1 MKKEDNM
8 DWNEAIALLHGANW
22 KHTKIGLER
31 MRDFMHA
38 LGDPQENLHYVH
50 IAGTNGKGSA
60 CVMTQSILTAAG
72 FRTGLYISPHL
83 DQFNERI
90 SIDGETIS
98 DADLRRLAARVRAA
112 AETLGEEPTDF
123 EMITAMAFCWFEEQR
138 CELVVLEVGM
148 GGRLDATNVI
158 SHPEVCA
165 IMHIG
170 LDHTEFLGDTVEQ
183 VAAEKAG
190 ILKPG
195 ADCVLYHQLPGV
207 MDVVQ
212 QRFAD
217 VNPDAAGTTDAAASA
232 LNADTA
238 DSRCASGAA
247 GTTDRSFDIARSN
260 CDDASTKTAGYNR
273 TSASTAARLI
283 ITDPTAFTARARTI
297 DGQVFDYRARRHLR
311 IQLLGNYQME
321 NAMAVL
327 DIIDCLQRRGF
338 GISEDAICEGASAVH
353 MPEGEQKSDAC
364 DDAIPEEVS
373 VQAHKDVQQP
383 GISEAAI
390 RAGLAQATWPG
401 RFEVLSREPLLI
413 VDGAH
418 NPNGVEALV
427 DTIHAYFPDQKINFV
442 MGVMKDKDYHTMLRL
457 IAPYAARFITELPD
471 AHRALRPDELK
482 SEIRAYFDGPVETA
496 DSVTAAVERAMEIAG
511 DSRDTCCTGDGTVR
525 SEIGIADDNIDE
537 LHMNRRPITICFG
550 SLYQVAEIRRF
561 FRK

>member
-1 MKKEDNM
+1 M

-38 LGDPQENLHYVH
+38 LGDPQEKLRYVH

-83 DQFNERI
+83 DQFNERL
-90 SIDGETIS
+90 SIDGQMIS
-98 DADLRRLAARVRAA
+98 DADLRRLAGRVRAA

-123 EMITAMAFCWFEEQR
+123 EMITAMAFCWFEEQH

-158 SHPEVCA
+158 SSPEVCA

-212 QRFAD
+212 QRFAE
-217 VNPDAAGTTDAAASA
+217 VNSDAADTTDAAASP

-238 DSRCASGAA
+238 DSRCVSGAA
-247 GTTDRSFDIARSN
+247 GTTDSSFDIAHSN
-260 CDDASTKTAGYNR
+260 HAGASTK
-273 TSASTAARLI
+273 SAAARLV

-297 DGQVFDYRARRHLR
+297 DGQVFDYRNRSDLR

-327 DIIDCLQRRGF
+327 DIIDCLQRRGW
-338 GISEDAICEGASAVH
+338 GISED
-353 MPEGEQKSDAC
+353 
-364 DDAIPEEVS
+364 
-373 VQAHKDVQQP
+373 
-383 GISEAAI
+383 AI

-401 RFEVLSREPLLI
+401 RFEVLSRDPLLI

-427 DTIHAYFPDQKINFV
+427 DTIRAYFPDQKINFV

-471 AHRALRPDELK
+471 AHRALRPEQLK

-496 DSVTAAVERAMEIAG
+496 DSVTAAVQRAMEIAG
-511 DSRDTCCTGDGTVR
+511 DSRGTCCTGDDTVR
-525 SEIGIADDNIDE
+525 SEIAIADDSIDE
-537 LHMNRRPITICFG
+537 LHMNRQPITICFG
-550 SLYQVAEIRRF
+550 SLYQVADIRRY

>member
-1 MKKEDNM
+1 M

-38 LGDPQENLHYVH
+38 LGDPQEKLRYVH

-83 DQFNERI
+83 DQFNERL
-90 SIDGETIS
+90 SIDGQMIS
-98 DADLRRLAARVRAA
+98 DADLRRLAARVRTA

-138 CELVVLEVGM
+138 CDLVVLEVGM

-158 SHPEVCA
+158 SAPEVCA

-170 LDHTEFLGDTVEQ
+170 LDHTEFLGDTVEK

-207 MDVVQ
+207 MEVVQ
-212 QRFAD
+212 KRFAD
-217 VNPDAAGTTDAAASA
+217 VNAATDTAASA
-232 LNADTA
+232 FNADTA
-238 DSRCASGAA
+238 DSCYASGAA
-247 GTTDRSFDIARSN
+247 ADRSTGRSIGLTDGDGRNTAHLVTTDPA
-260 CDDASTKTAGYNR
+260 
-273 TSASTAARLI
+273 
-283 ITDPTAFTARARTI
+283 AFTARARSI
-297 DGQVFDYRARRHLR
+297 DGQVFDYRNRPELR

-327 DIIDCLQRRGF
+327 DIIDCLQHRGF
-338 GISEDAICEGASAVH
+338 GISEDAIQSGVSAVQA
-353 MPEGEQKSDAC
+353 PEGKQKT
-364 DDAIPEEVS
+364 
-373 VQAHKDVQQP
+373 
-383 GISEAAI
+383 GISEDAI
-390 RAGLAQATWPG
+390 RAGLARAVWPG
-401 RFEVLSREPLLI
+401 RFELLSRAPLLI

-427 DTIHAYFPDQKINFV
+427 DTIRAYFPDQKINFV

-471 AHRALRPDELK
+471 AHRALRPEELK

-496 DSVTAAVERAMEIAG
+496 DSVTAAVQRAMELAE
-511 DSRDTCCTGDGTVR
+511 GT
-525 SEIGIADDNIDE
+525 EA
-537 LHMNRRPITICFG
+537 ITICFG
-550 SLYQVAEIRRF
+550 SLYQVADIRRF

>member
-1 MKKEDNM
+1 M

-38 LGDPQENLHYVH
+38 LGDPQEKLRYVH

-83 DQFNERI
+83 DQFNERL
-90 SIDGETIS
+90 SIDGQMIS
-98 DADLRRLAARVRAA
+98 DADLRRLAGRVRAA

-123 EMITAMAFCWFEEQR
+123 EMITAMAFCWFEEQH

-158 SHPEVCA
+158 SSPEVCA

-212 QRFAD
+212 QRFAE
-217 VNPDAAGTTDAAASA
+217 VNSDAADTTDAAASP

-238 DSRCASGAA
+238 DSRCVSGAA
-247 GTTDRSFDIARSN
+247 GTTDSSFDIAHSN
-260 CDDASTKTAGYNR
+260 HAGASTK
-273 TSASTAARLI
+273 SAAACLV

-297 DGQVFDYRARRHLR
+297 DGQFFDYRNRSDLR

-327 DIIDCLQRRGF
+327 DIIDCLQRRGW
-338 GISEDAICEGASAVH
+338 GISED
-353 MPEGEQKSDAC
+353 
-364 DDAIPEEVS
+364 
-373 VQAHKDVQQP
+373 
-383 GISEAAI
+383 AI

-427 DTIHAYFPDQKINFV
+427 DTIRAYFPDQKINFV

-471 AHRALRPDELK
+471 AHRALRPEQLK

-496 DSVTAAVERAMEIAG
+496 DSVTAAVQRAMEIAE
-511 DSRDTCCTGDGTVR
+511 GT
-525 SEIGIADDNIDE
+525 EAIA
-537 LHMNRRPITICFG
+537 ICFG

>member
-1 MKKEDNM
+1 M

-38 LGDPQENLHYVH
+38 LGDPQEKLRYVH

-83 DQFNERI
+83 DQFNERL
-90 SIDGETIS
+90 SIDGQMIS
-98 DADLRRLAARVRAA
+98 DTDLRRLAARVRAA

-123 EMITAMAFCWFEEQR
+123 EMITAMAFCWFEEQH
-138 CELVVLEVGM
+138 CALVVLEVGM

-158 SHPEVCA
+158 SSPEVCA

-212 QRFAD
+212 QRFAE
-217 VNPDAAGTTDAAASA
+217 VNSDAADTTDAAASP

-238 DSRCASGAA
+238 DSRCVSGAA
-247 GTTDRSFDIARSN
+247 GTTDSSFDIAHSN
-260 CDDASTKTAGYNR
+260 HAGASTK
-273 TSASTAARLI
+273 SAAARLV

-297 DGQVFDYRARRHLR
+297 DGQVFDYRNRPNLR
-311 IQLLGNYQME
+311 IHLLGNYQME

-327 DIIDCLQRRGF
+327 DIIDCLQRRGW
-338 GISEDAICEGASAVH
+338 GISED
-353 MPEGEQKSDAC
+353 
-364 DDAIPEEVS
+364 
-373 VQAHKDVQQP
+373 
-383 GISEAAI
+383 AI

-427 DTIHAYFPDQKINFV
+427 DTIRAYFPDQKINFV

-471 AHRALRPDELK
+471 AHRALRPEQLK

-496 DSVTAAVERAMEIAG
+496 DSVTAAVQRAMEIAE
-511 DSRDTCCTGDGTVR
+511 GT
-525 SEIGIADDNIDE
+525 EAIA
-537 LHMNRRPITICFG
+537 ICFG

>member
-1 MKKEDNM
+1 MKKEENM

-38 LGDPQENLHYVH
+38 LGDPQEKLRYVH

-83 DQFNERI
+83 DQFNERL

-123 EMITAMAFCWFEEQR
+123 EMITAMAFCWFEEQH
-138 CELVVLEVGM
+138 CALVVLEVGM

-158 SHPEVCA
+158 SSPEVCT

-212 QRFAD
+212 KRFAD
-217 VNPDAAGTTDAAASA
+217 VNPGATGTTDAAFDMAHS
-232 LNADTA
+232 NH
-238 DSRCASGAA
+238 A
-247 GTTDRSFDIARSN
+247 G
-260 CDDASTKTAGYNR
+260 ASTK
-273 TSASTAARLI
+273 SAAARLVT
-283 ITDPTAFTARARTI
+283 TDPTAFTARARTI

-327 DIIDCLQRRGF
+327 DIIDCLQRRGW
-338 GISEDAICEGASAVH
+338 GIPEDAIQQGTSAARMHKDAQKPRISED
-353 MPEGEQKSDAC
+353 
-364 DDAIPEEVS
+364 
-373 VQAHKDVQQP
+373 
-383 GISEAAI
+383 AI

-427 DTIHAYFPDQKINFV
+427 DTIRAYFPDQKINFV

-496 DSVTAAVERAMEIAG
+496 DSVTAAVQRAMEIAG
-511 DSRDTCCTGDGTVR
+511 DSKDTCYTGDGTVR
-525 SEIGIADDNIDE
+525 NEIAIADDRIDE

-550 SLYQVAEIRRF
+550 SLYQVAEIRNYFISSSRSTSNV
-561 FRK
+561 

>member
-1 MKKEDNM
+1 M

-38 LGDPQENLHYVH
+38 LGDPQEKLRYVH

-83 DQFNERI
+83 DQFNERL
-90 SIDGETIS
+90 SIDGQMIS

-138 CELVVLEVGM
+138 CDLVVLEVGM

-158 SHPEVCA
+158 SSPEVCA

-170 LDHTEFLGDTVEQ
+170 LDHTEFLGDTVEK

-207 MDVVQ
+207 MEVVQ
-212 QRFAD
+212 KRFAD
-217 VNPDAAGTTDAAASA
+217 VNPDAAAHADSAMAAAGSTFST
-232 LNADTA
+232 DTA
-238 DSRCASGAA
+238 DSFCTSGAA
-247 GTTDRSFDIARSN
+247 ADRSTGRSIGLTDGDGRNTARLVTTDPAAFTDRARS
-260 CDDASTKTAGYNR
+260 
-273 TSASTAARLI
+273 
-283 ITDPTAFTARARTI
+283 I
-297 DGQVFDYRARRHLR
+297 DGQVFDYRKRRNLH

-338 GISEDAICEGASAVH
+338 GISEDAIQSGASAVQA
-353 MPEGEQKSDAC
+353 PEGEQK
-364 DDAIPEEVS
+364 
-373 VQAHKDVQQP
+373 P
-383 GISEAAI
+383 GISEDAI
-390 RAGLAQATWPG
+390 RAGLIRASWPG
-401 RFEVLSREPLLI
+401 RFELLSRKPLLI

-427 DTIHAYFPDQKINFV
+427 DTIRAYFPDQKINFV

-471 AHRALRPDELK
+471 AHRALRPEELK
-482 SEIRAYFDGPVETA
+482 SEIRTYFDGPVETA
-496 DSVTAAVERAMEIAG
+496 DSVTAAVQRAMELAEG
-511 DSRDTCCTGDGTVR
+511 
-525 SEIGIADDNIDE
+525 SEA
-537 LHMNRRPITICFG
+537 ITICFG
-550 SLYQVAEIRRF
+550 SLYQVADIRRY

>member
-1 MKKEDNM
+1 MKKEENM

-38 LGDPQENLHYVH
+38 LGDPQEKLRYVH

-123 EMITAMAFCWFEEQR
+123 EMITAMAFCWFEEQH
-138 CELVVLEVGM
+138 CDLVVLEVGM

-207 MDVVQ
+207 IDVVQ

-217 VNPDAAGTTDAAASA
+217 VNPDAA
-232 LNADTA
+232 
-238 DSRCASGAA
+238 
-247 GTTDRSFDIARSN
+247 
-260 CDDASTKTAGYNR
+260 
-273 TSASTAARLI
+273 ARLV
-283 ITDPTAFTARARTI
+283 ITDPTAFTARTRTI
-297 DGQVFDYRARRHLR
+297 DGQVFDYRNRPELR

-327 DIIDCLQRRGF
+327 DIIDCLQRRGW
-338 GISEDAICEGASAVH
+338 GITEN
-353 MPEGEQKSDAC
+353 
-364 DDAIPEEVS
+364 
-373 VQAHKDVQQP
+373 
-383 GISEAAI
+383 AI

-427 DTIHAYFPDQKINFV
+427 DTIRAYFPDQKINFV

-457 IAPYAARFITELPD
+457 IAPFAARFITELPD
-471 AHRALRPDELK
+471 AHRALRPEALK
-482 SEIRAYFDGPVETA
+482 SEIRTYFDGPVETA
-496 DSVTAAVERAMEIAG
+496 DSVTAAVQRAMEIAD

-525 SEIGIADDNIDE
+525 SEIGIADDHIDK
-537 LHMNRRPITICFG
+537 LHMNRQPITICFG
-550 SLYQVAEIRRF
+550 SLYQVAEIRNYFIRSD
-561 FRK
+561 RSASHV

>member
-1 MKKEDNM
+1 M

-38 LGDPQENLHYVH
+38 LGDPQEKLRYVH

-83 DQFNERI
+83 DQFNERL
-90 SIDGETIS
+90 SIDGQMIS

-123 EMITAMAFCWFEEQR
+123 EMITAMAFCWFEEQH
-138 CELVVLEVGM
+138 CDLVVLEVGM

-158 SHPEVCA
+158 SSPEVCA

-170 LDHTEFLGDTVEQ
+170 LDHTEFLGDTVEK

-207 MDVVQ
+207 MNVVQ
-212 QRFAD
+212 KRFAD
-217 VNPDAAGTTDAAASA
+217 VNPDAAARANAATDTAAS
-232 LNADTA
+232 TFSA
-238 DSRCASGAA
+238 DSCCTSGAA
-247 GTTDRSFDIARSN
+247 ADRSTGRSIGLTDGDGRNTAHLVTTDPA
-260 CDDASTKTAGYNR
+260 
-273 TSASTAARLI
+273 
-283 ITDPTAFTARARTI
+283 AFTARARSI
-297 DGQVFDYRARRHLR
+297 DGQVFDYRNRPELR

-338 GISEDAICEGASAVH
+338 GIPED
-353 MPEGEQKSDAC
+353 
-364 DDAIPEEVS
+364 
-373 VQAHKDVQQP
+373 
-383 GISEAAI
+383 AI
-390 RAGLAQATWPG
+390 RAGLARASWPG
-401 RFEVLSREPLLI
+401 RFELLSRAPLLI

-427 DTIHAYFPDQKINFV
+427 DTIRAYFPDQKINFV

-471 AHRALRPDELK
+471 AHRALRPEELK
-482 SEIRAYFDGPVETA
+482 SEIRTYFDGPVETA
-496 DSVTAAVERAMEIAG
+496 DSVTAAVQRAMELAE
-511 DSRDTCCTGDGTVR
+511 GT
-525 SEIGIADDNIDE
+525 EA
-537 LHMNRRPITICFG
+537 ITICFG
-550 SLYQVAEIRRF
+550 SLYQVADIRRY

>member
-1 MKKEDNM
+1 M

-31 MRDFMHA
+31 MLDFMHA
-38 LGDPQENLHYVH
+38 LGDPQEKLRYVH

-83 DQFNERI
+83 DQFNERL
-90 SIDGETIS
+90 SIDGQMIS
-98 DADLRRLAARVRAA
+98 DADLRRLAGRVRAA

-123 EMITAMAFCWFEEQR
+123 EMITAMAFCWFEEQH

-158 SHPEVCA
+158 SSPEVCA

-170 LDHTEFLGDTVEQ
+170 LDHTEFLGDTVEK

-212 QRFAD
+212 QRFAE
-217 VNPDAAGTTDAAASA
+217 VNSDAADTTDAAASP

-238 DSRCASGAA
+238 DSRCVSGAA
-247 GTTDRSFDIARSN
+247 GTTDSSFDIAHSN
-260 CDDASTKTAGYNR
+260 HAGASTK
-273 TSASTAARLI
+273 SAAARLV
-283 ITDPTAFTARARTI
+283 ITNPTTFTARARTI
-297 DGQVFDYRARRHLR
+297 DGQVFDYRNRPNLR
-311 IQLLGNYQME
+311 IHLLGNYQME

-327 DIIDCLQRRGF
+327 DIIDCLQRRGW
-338 GISEDAICEGASAVH
+338 GISED
-353 MPEGEQKSDAC
+353 
-364 DDAIPEEVS
+364 
-373 VQAHKDVQQP
+373 
-383 GISEAAI
+383 AI

-427 DTIHAYFPDQKINFV
+427 DTIRAYFPDQKINFV

-471 AHRALRPDELK
+471 AHRALRPEQLK

-496 DSVTAAVERAMEIAG
+496 DSVTAAVQRAMEIAE
-511 DSRDTCCTGDGTVR
+511 GT
-525 SEIGIADDNIDE
+525 EAIA
-537 LHMNRRPITICFG
+537 ICFG

>member
-1 MKKEDNM
+1 M

-38 LGDPQENLHYVH
+38 LGDPQEKLRYVH

-83 DQFNERI
+83 DQFNERL
-90 SIDGETIS
+90 SIDGQMIS

-123 EMITAMAFCWFEEQR
+123 EMITAMAFCWFEEQH
-138 CELVVLEVGM
+138 CALVVLEVGM

-158 SHPEVCA
+158 SSPEVCA

-170 LDHTEFLGDTVEQ
+170 LDHTEFLGDTVEK
-183 VAAEKAG
+183 VAVEKAG

-195 ADCVLYHQLPGV
+195 ADCVLYHQLPGI

-212 QRFAD
+212 QRFAE
-217 VNPDAAGTTDAAASA
+217 VNSDAAARADAATNAAASA
-232 LNADTA
+232 RNADTA
-238 DSRCASGAA
+238 DSRCASGTA
-247 GTTDRSFDIARSN
+247 GTTDGAFDMAHSN
-260 CDDASTKTAGYNR
+260 HAGASTK
-273 TSASTAARLI
+273 SVAARLV

-297 DGQVFDYRARRHLR
+297 DGQIFDYRNRPDLR

-327 DIIDCLQRRGF
+327 DIIDCLQRRGW
-338 GISEDAICEGASAVH
+338 GITEN
-353 MPEGEQKSDAC
+353 
-364 DDAIPEEVS
+364 
-373 VQAHKDVQQP
+373 
-383 GISEAAI
+383 AI

-401 RFEVLSREPLLI
+401 RFEVLSRDPLLI

-427 DTIHAYFPDQKINFV
+427 DTIRAYFPDQKINFV

-471 AHRALRPDELK
+471 AHRALRPEALK
-482 SEIRAYFDGPVETA
+482 SEIRTYFDGPVETA
-496 DSVTAAVERAMEIAG
+496 DSVTEAVQRAMEIAE
-511 DSRDTCCTGDGTVR
+511 GTD
-525 SEIGIADDNIDE
+525 A
-537 LHMNRRPITICFG
+537 ITICFG
-550 SLYQVAEIRRF
+550 SLYQVADIRRY

>member
-1 MKKEDNM
+1 M

-38 LGDPQENLHYVH
+38 LGDPQEKLRYVH

-83 DQFNERI
+83 DQFNERL
-90 SIDGETIS
+90 SIDGQMIS

-123 EMITAMAFCWFEEQR
+123 EMITAMAFCWFEEQH
-138 CELVVLEVGM
+138 CDLVVLEVGM

-158 SHPEVCA
+158 SSPEVCA

-170 LDHTEFLGDTVEQ
+170 LDHTEFLGDTVEK

-207 MDVVQ
+207 MEVVQ
-212 QRFAD
+212 KRFAD
-217 VNPDAAGTTDAAASA
+217 VNPDAAARLVTTDPA
-232 LNADTA
+232 
-238 DSRCASGAA
+238 
-247 GTTDRSFDIARSN
+247 
-260 CDDASTKTAGYNR
+260 
-273 TSASTAARLI
+273 
-283 ITDPTAFTARARTI
+283 AFTARARSI
-297 DGQVFDYRARRHLR
+297 DGQVFDYRERRNLR

-327 DIIDCLQRRGF
+327 DIIDCLQRRGWEISEDAIQQGTSAVQAPEGEQKP
-338 GISEDAICEGASAVH
+338 GISEDAIRV
-353 MPEGEQKSDAC
+353 
-364 DDAIPEEVS
+364 
-373 VQAHKDVQQP
+373 
-383 GISEAAI
+383 
-390 RAGLAQATWPG
+390 GLARASWPG
-401 RFEVLSREPLLI
+401 RFELLSRTPLLI

-427 DTIHAYFPDQKINFV
+427 DTIRAYFPDQKINFV

-471 AHRALRPDELK
+471 AHRALRPEALK
-482 SEIRAYFDGPVETA
+482 SEIREYFDGPVETA
-496 DSVTAAVERAMEIAG
+496 DSVTAAVQRAMELAE
-511 DSRDTCCTGDGTVR
+511 GTD
-525 SEIGIADDNIDE
+525 A
-537 LHMNRRPITICFG
+537 ITICFG
-550 SLYQVAEIRRF
+550 SLYQVADIRRY

>member
-1 MKKEDNM
+1 M
-8 DWNEAIALLHGANW
+8 DWNKAIALLHGANW

-38 LGDPQENLHYVH
+38 LGDPQEKLRYVH

-60 CVMTQSILTAAG
+60 CVMTQSILTVAG

-83 DQFNERI
+83 DQFNERL
-90 SIDGETIS
+90 SIDGQMIS

-123 EMITAMAFCWFEEQR
+123 EMITAMAFCWFEEQH
-138 CELVVLEVGM
+138 CDLVVLEVGM
-148 GGRLDATNVI
+148 GGRLDATNII
-158 SHPEVCA
+158 SSPEVCA

-170 LDHTEFLGDTVEQ
+170 LDHTEFLGDTVEKI
-183 VAAEKAG
+183 AAEKAG

-212 QRFAD
+212 NRFAD
-217 VNPDAAGTTDAAASA
+217 VNPDAAARLVTTDPA
-232 LNADTA
+232 
-238 DSRCASGAA
+238 
-247 GTTDRSFDIARSN
+247 
-260 CDDASTKTAGYNR
+260 
-273 TSASTAARLI
+273 
-283 ITDPTAFTARARTI
+283 AFTARARMI
-297 DGQVFDYRARRHLR
+297 DGQVFDYRKRRNLR

-338 GISEDAICEGASAVH
+338 GISEDAI
-353 MPEGEQKSDAC
+353 
-364 DDAIPEEVS
+364 
-373 VQAHKDVQQP
+373 
-383 GISEAAI
+383 
-390 RAGLAQATWPG
+390 RAGLARASWPG
-401 RFEVLSREPLLI
+401 RFELLSRNPLLI

-427 DTIHAYFPDQKINFV
+427 DTIRAYFPDQKINFV

-471 AHRALRPDELK
+471 AHRALRPEELK
-482 SEIRAYFDGPVETA
+482 SEIRTYFDGPVETA
-496 DSVTAAVERAMEIAG
+496 DSVTAAVQRAMELAE
-511 DSRDTCCTGDGTVR
+511 GT
-525 SEIGIADDNIDE
+525 EA
-537 LHMNRRPITICFG
+537 ITICFG
-550 SLYQVAEIRRF
+550 SLYQVADIRRF

>member
-1 MKKEDNM
+1 M

-38 LGDPQENLHYVH
+38 LGDPQEKLRYVH

-123 EMITAMAFCWFEEQR
+123 EMITAMAFCWFEEQH
-138 CELVVLEVGM
+138 CDLVVLEVGM

-207 MDVVQ
+207 IDVVQ

-217 VNPDAAGTTDAAASA
+217 VNPDAA
-232 LNADTA
+232 
-238 DSRCASGAA
+238 
-247 GTTDRSFDIARSN
+247 
-260 CDDASTKTAGYNR
+260 
-273 TSASTAARLI
+273 ARLV
-283 ITDPTAFTARARTI
+283 ITDPTAFTARTRTI
-297 DGQVFDYRARRHLR
+297 DGQVFDYRNRPELR

-327 DIIDCLQRRGF
+327 DIIDCLQRRGW
-338 GISEDAICEGASAVH
+338 GITEN
-353 MPEGEQKSDAC
+353 
-364 DDAIPEEVS
+364 
-373 VQAHKDVQQP
+373 
-383 GISEAAI
+383 AI

-427 DTIHAYFPDQKINFV
+427 DTIRAYFPDQKINFV

-457 IAPYAARFITELPD
+457 IAPFAARFITELPD
-471 AHRALRPDELK
+471 AHRALRPEALK
-482 SEIRAYFDGPVETA
+482 SEIRTYFDGPVETA
-496 DSVTAAVERAMEIAG
+496 DSVTAAVQRAMEIAD

-525 SEIGIADDNIDE
+525 SEIGIADDHIDK
-537 LHMNRRPITICFG
+537 LHMNRQPITICFG
-550 SLYQVAEIRRF
+550 SLYQVAEIRNYFIRSD
-561 FRK
+561 RSASHV

>member
-1 MKKEDNM
+1 M

-38 LGDPQENLHYVH
+38 LGDPQEKLRYVH
-50 IAGTNGKGSA
+50 IAGTNGKGSS

-83 DQFNERI
+83 DQFNERL
-90 SIDGETIS
+90 SIDGQMIS

-123 EMITAMAFCWFEEQR
+123 EMITAMAFCWFEEQH
-138 CELVVLEVGM
+138 CDLVVLEVGM

-158 SHPEVCA
+158 SSPEVCA

-170 LDHTEFLGDTVEQ
+170 LDHTEFLGDTVEK

-207 MDVVQ
+207 MEVVQ
-212 QRFAD
+212 KRFAD
-217 VNPDAAGTTDAAASA
+217 VNPAAAARADAATDTAASTFSADTTDSCCAPGAAA
-232 LNADTA
+232 
-238 DSRCASGAA
+238 
-247 GTTDRSFDIARSN
+247 DRSTGRSIDQTDGDGRN
-260 CDDASTKTAGYNR
+260 S
-273 TSASTAARLI
+273 ARLI
-283 ITDPTAFTARARTI
+283 ITDPAAFTDRTRTI
-297 DGQVFDYRARRHLR
+297 DGQVFDYRNRPELR

-338 GISEDAICEGASAVH
+338 GISEDAIQQGTSA
-353 MPEGEQKSDAC
+353 AL
-364 DDAIPEEVS
+364 IR
-373 VQAHKDVQQP
+373 KDVQNP
-383 GISEAAI
+383 CISEDAI
-390 RAGLAQATWPG
+390 RAGLARAVWPG
-401 RFEVLSREPLLI
+401 RFELLSRTPLLI

-427 DTIHAYFPDQKINFV
+427 DTIRAYFPDQKINFV

-471 AHRALRPDELK
+471 AHRALRPEELK
-482 SEIRAYFDGPVETA
+482 SEIRTYFDGPVETA
-496 DSVTAAVERAMEIAG
+496 DSVTAAVQRAMEIAE
-511 DSRDTCCTGDGTVR
+511 GTE
-525 SEIGIADDNIDE
+525 S
-537 LHMNRRPITICFG
+537 ITICFG
-550 SLYQVAEIRRF
+550 SLYQVADIRHY

>member
-1 MKKEDNM
+1 M
-8 DWNEAIALLHGANW
+8 DWNESIALLHGANW

-38 LGDPQENLHYVH
+38 LGDPQEKLRYVH

-83 DQFNERI
+83 DQFNERL
-90 SIDGETIS
+90 SIDGQMIS
-98 DADLRRLAARVRAA
+98 DADLRRLSARVRAA

-123 EMITAMAFCWFEEQR
+123 EMITAMAFCWFEEQH
-138 CELVVLEVGM
+138 CDLVVLEVGM

-158 SHPEVCA
+158 SSPEVCA

-170 LDHTEFLGDTVEQ
+170 LDHTEFLGDTVEK

-207 MDVVQ
+207 MEVVQ
-212 QRFAD
+212 KRFAD
-217 VNPDAAGTTDAAASA
+217 VNPDAAARADAAT
-232 LNADTA
+232 DTA
-238 DSRCASGAA
+238 ASTFSADSCCASGAA
-247 GTTDRSFDIARSN
+247 DTTNGTLDIAHSN
-260 CDDASTKTAGYNR
+260 YDSGSTK
-273 TSASTAARLI
+273 SAAARLVT
-283 ITDPTAFTARARTI
+283 TDPAAFTARARSI
-297 DGQVFDYRARRHLR
+297 DGQVFDYRNRPNLR

-338 GISEDAICEGASAVH
+338 GISEE
-353 MPEGEQKSDAC
+353 
-364 DDAIPEEVS
+364 
-373 VQAHKDVQQP
+373 
-383 GISEAAI
+383 AI
-390 RAGLAQATWPG
+390 RSGLAQATWPG
-401 RFEVLSREPLLI
+401 RFELLSRDPLLI

-427 DTIHAYFPDQKINFV
+427 DTIRAYFPDQKINFV

-471 AHRALRPDELK
+471 AHRALRPEALK

-496 DSVTAAVERAMEIAG
+496 DSVTAAVERAMEIAE
-511 DSRDTCCTGDGTVR
+511 GTDV
-525 SEIGIADDNIDE
+525 
-537 LHMNRRPITICFG
+537 ITICFG
-550 SLYQVAEIRRF
+550 SLYQVAEIRNYFISSSRSTSNV
-561 FRK
+561 

>member
-1 MKKEDNM
+1 M

-38 LGDPQENLHYVH
+38 LGDPQEKLHYVH

-60 CVMTQSILTAAG
+60 CVMTQSILTVAG
-72 FRTGLYISPHL
+72 FLTGLYISPHL

-90 SIDGETIS
+90 SIDGQMIS

-123 EMITAMAFCWFEEQR
+123 EMITAMAFCYFEEQH
-138 CELVVLEVGM
+138 CDLVVLEVGM

-212 QRFAD
+212 KRFAD
-217 VNPDAAGTTDAAASA
+217 VNPGATGTTDVATDAAVS
-232 LNADTA
+232 ADTA

-247 GTTDRSFDIARSN
+247 GTTDGAFDMAHSN
-260 CDDASTKTAGYNR
+260 HAGASTK
-273 TSASTAARLI
+273 SAAARLV

-297 DGQVFDYRARRHLR
+297 DGQVFDYRARQHLR

-327 DIIDCLQRRGF
+327 DIIDCLQRRGW
-338 GISEDAICEGASAVH
+338 GITEN
-353 MPEGEQKSDAC
+353 
-364 DDAIPEEVS
+364 
-373 VQAHKDVQQP
+373 
-383 GISEAAI
+383 AI

-401 RFEVLSREPLLI
+401 RFEVLSRDPLLI

-427 DTIHAYFPDQKINFV
+427 DTIRAYFPDQKINFV

-496 DSVTAAVERAMEIAG
+496 DSVTAAVERAMEIAE
-511 DSRDTCCTGDGTVR
+511 GTDV
-525 SEIGIADDNIDE
+525 
-537 LHMNRRPITICFG
+537 ITICFG
-550 SLYQVAEIRRF
+550 SLYQVAEIRNYFISSSRSTSNV
-561 FRK
+561 

>member
-1 MKKEDNM
+1 M

-38 LGDPQENLHYVH
+38 LGDPQEKLRYVH

-83 DQFNERI
+83 DQFNERL
-90 SIDGETIS
+90 SIDGQMIS
-98 DADLRRLAARVRAA
+98 DADLRRLAGRVRAA
-112 AETLGEEPTDF
+112 AEPLGEEPTDF
-123 EMITAMAFCWFEEQR
+123 EMITAMAFCWFEEQH

-158 SHPEVCA
+158 SSPEVCA

-212 QRFAD
+212 QRFAE
-217 VNPDAAGTTDAAASA
+217 VNSDAADTTDAAASP

-238 DSRCASGAA
+238 DSRCVSGAA
-247 GTTDRSFDIARSN
+247 GTTDSSFDIAHSN
-260 CDDASTKTAGYNR
+260 HAGASTK
-273 TSASTAARLI
+273 SAAARLV

-297 DGQVFDYRARRHLR
+297 DGQVFDYRNRPNLR
-311 IQLLGNYQME
+311 IHLLGNYQME

-327 DIIDCLQRRGF
+327 DIIDCLQRRGW
-338 GISEDAICEGASAVH
+338 GISED
-353 MPEGEQKSDAC
+353 
-364 DDAIPEEVS
+364 
-373 VQAHKDVQQP
+373 
-383 GISEAAI
+383 AI

-427 DTIHAYFPDQKINFV
+427 DTIRAYFPDQKINFV

-471 AHRALRPDELK
+471 AHRALRPEQLK

-496 DSVTAAVERAMEIAG
+496 DSVTAAVQRAMEIAERSMDHDSIDAAQARRAMNLAG
-511 DSRDTCCTGDGTVR
+511 DS
-525 SEIGIADDNIDE
+525 IDE
-537 LHMNRRPITICFG
+537 GYMCRQPITICFG